1 MWYAPHIDKIL
12 QTNKISLHLLR
23 LASVCSY
30 AMLLVLDWPGDKSVL
45 WWFNMILIKII
56 TIYAV
61 VDWMMVFN
69 RYHKFW
75 MFYNDLLVVLAIE
88 QRRISKGSSPAPHQ
102 WRLPPPSSRV
112 SCMAAW
118 TQVLML
124 MLVIICVFF
133 FASMFVVEIFSHPI
147 TVCDLIFS
155 FPGLWLFL
163 RYSHIWKS
171 SLPAWTLVFL
181 GFRFSI
187 LFCLF
192 VCVV

>member
-1 MWYAPHIDKIL
+1 MLCSWSWTGL
-12 QTNKISLHLLR
+12 ETNLF
-23 LASVCSY
+23 C
-30 AMLLVLDWPGDKSVL
+30 GDSTWFWSRSSPIG
-45 WWFNMILIKII
+45 WWCLIVT
-56 TIYAV
+56 TI
-61 VDWMMVFN
+61 FG
-69 RYHKFW
+69 F
-75 MFYNDLLVVLAIE
+75 FYNDLLLVVAIE

-112 SCMAAW
+112 SCLAAW

-171 SLPAWTLVFL
+171 SLPAWTQVFL

>member
-23 LASVCSY
+23 LALGCSSV
-30 AMLLVLDWPGDKSVL
+30 MLLVLDWPGDKSVL

-88 QRRISKGSSPAPHQ
+88 QRRISKGSSSAPHQ

-112 SCMAAW
+112 SCLAAW

-124 MLVIICVFF
+124 MLVSICLFF
-133 FASMFVVEIFSHPI
+133 FASMFVNELFFSSNYCLCSEFFLPWLVIVFEIFSYMK
-147 TVCDLIFS
+147 V
-155 FPGLWLFL
+155 
-163 RYSHIWKS
+163 
-171 SLPAWTLVFL
+171 
-181 GFRFSI
+181 
-187 LFCLF
+187 
-192 VCVV
+192 

>member
-1 MWYAPHIDKIL
+1 MRLIL
-12 QTNKISLHLLR
+12 ARFCKLAKFLHLLR
-23 LASVCSY
+23 LALGCSS

-124 MLVIICVFF
+124 MLVSICVFF

-155 FPGLWLFL
+155 FPRLWLFFE
-163 RYSHIWKS
+163 I
-171 SLPAWTLVFL
+171 
-181 GFRFSI
+181 FSYMK
-187 LFCLF
+187 
-192 VCVV
+192 V